1 MKIMSLRCPICGKKY
16 YYDRKIC
23 HDCEDYSKYSGLTNI
38 DEFYIQK
45 WNSGVFLGFDSI
57 VFGKQKVNDA
67 YIKIAPE
74 PKLRKFKLRK
84 DFRWNYE
91 SNIRFNNYCTE
102 RDYFSQLKSLRD
114 LKTEGSR
121 FFRRETNNFLVYE

>member
-23 HDCEDYSKYSGLTNI
+23 QDCEDYSKYSNLTNI

-45 WNSGVFLGFDSI
+45 WNPGVFLGFDSI

-67 YIKIAPE
+67 YIKIASE
-74 PKLRKFKLRK
+74 PKFRKFKLRK
-84 DFRWNYE
+84 DFKLNCK

-102 RDYFSQLKSLRD
+102 KDYFSQLRPRKDLR
-114 LKTEGSR
+114 TESSR
-121 FFRRETNNFLVYE
+121 IFGREANNLLIYE